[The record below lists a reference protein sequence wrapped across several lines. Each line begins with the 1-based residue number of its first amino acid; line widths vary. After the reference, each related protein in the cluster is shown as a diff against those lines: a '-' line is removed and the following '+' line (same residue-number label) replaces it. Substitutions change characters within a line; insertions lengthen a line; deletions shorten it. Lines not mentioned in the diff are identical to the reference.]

1 MFSCN
6 NKHVI
11 KHEKHAFREGHKRSR
26 LYLCDAD
33 EETASQDG
41 QRWQDDSALFTSA
54 VYVPR
59 GADSGFPVRTDRT
72 GRSAGVCRRYR
83 RCRDSCTPRS
93 TGSVSRSAI
102 ILPTLTTVYKEP
114 LPLQHFPTCRTCP
127 IGYSSNILPLFPS
140 PPLARAIKTLSES
153 QTKRPPL

>member
-1 MFSCN
+1 MRNTHSA
-6 NKHVI
+6 KVI
-11 KHEKHAFREGHKRSR
+11 KEAVFISLRCGRR
-26 LYLCDAD
+26 DGA
-33 EETASQDG
+33 ASQDG

-59 GADSGFPVRTDRT
+59 GADCGFPVRTDR
-72 GRSAGVCRRYR
+72 SAGVCRQYR
-83 RCRDSCTPRS
+83 RCRDSCCTPRS

-140 PPLARAIKTLSES
+140 PHSRES
-153 QTKRPPL
+153 YKNPKRKSN